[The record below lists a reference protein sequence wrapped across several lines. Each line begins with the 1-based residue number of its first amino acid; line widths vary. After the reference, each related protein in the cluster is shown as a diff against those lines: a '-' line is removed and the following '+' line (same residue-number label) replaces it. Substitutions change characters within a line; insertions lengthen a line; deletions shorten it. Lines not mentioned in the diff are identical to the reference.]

1 MAAKL
6 WSQSIKNHKLMP
18 SAEGI
23 LHPFFQVQG
32 AVLVVSKDI
41 TVHSLGR
48 IIRGRL
54 RFISNSDAGIHLEVL
69 ACLKTTHLT

>member
-1 MAAKL
+1 MAAGL
-6 WSQSIKNHKLMP
+6 WTQSVKNHKLMS

-23 LHPFFQVQG
+23 LHPCFQVQG
-32 AVLVVSKDI
+32 AVLVVSKD
-41 TVHSLGR
+41 TVLHSLGR

-54 RFISNSDAGIHLEVL
+54 RFISNSDTGIHLEVL